1 MSLLLLN
8 VLLAIAWAALTG
20 SFGPVDLL
28 FGFAL
33 GYLVLW
39 ISTRMGR
46 QNKYFKQIPL
56 LLGLIGVFLS
66 DLLRANI
73 RMASIILSPR
83 MRLRPA
89 VVAVP
94 LILKSESAII
104 LLANM
109 MTLTP
114 GTLSLDISTDR
125 QILFIHTVYLD
136 DPEQFRKELL
146 EGYERRLKEL
156 FES

>member
-125 QILFIHTVYLD
+125 QILFIHTVYLN
-136 DPEQFRKELL
+136 DPEQFRQELL

>member
-1 MSLLLLN
+1 MNLFLLN
-8 VLLAIAWAALTG
+8 ILLAIAWSALTG
-20 SFGPVDLL
+20 SFEPVDLL
-28 FGFAL
+28 FGFVL

-39 ISTRMGR
+39 VISRMGKPNR
-46 QNKYFKQIPL
+46 YFKQIPL
-56 LLGLIGVFLS
+56 GIELVLFFLA

-83 MRLRPA
+83 MKLRPA

-94 LILKSESAII
+94 LILKTEPAVI

-125 QILFIHTVYLD
+125 QILFIHTVWLSD
-136 DPEQFRKELL
+136 ADEFRRQLVEGYEMRLKELL
-146 EGYERRLKEL
+146 E
-156 FES
+156 S

>member
-8 VLLAIAWAALTG
+8 ILLAIAWAALTG
-20 SFGPVDLL
+20 SFQPVDLL
-28 FGFAL
+28 FGFLL

-39 ISTRMGR
+39 LMTRLGKPH
-46 QNKYFKQIPL
+46 KYFRRIPL
-56 LLGLIGVFLS
+56 VLGLAGYFLL

-73 RMASIILSPR
+73 RMAGIIMSPK
-83 MRLRPA
+83 MKLRPA

-94 LILKSESAII
+94 LILKSETAII

-114 GTLSLDISTDR
+114 GTLTLDISTDR
-125 QILFIHTVYLD
+125 RMLYIHTVYLKD
-136 DPEQFRKELL
+136 LNTFKLELI

>member
-8 VLLAIAWAALTG
+8 VLLAIACAALTG

-83 MRLRPA
+83 MQLRPA

>member
-83 MRLRPA
+83 MQLRPA

>member
-20 SFGPVDLL
+20 NFQPIDLF
-28 FGFAL
+28 FGFLL

-39 ISTRMGR
+39 MITRTGKP
-46 QNKYFKQIPL
+46 QKYFKQIPL
-56 LLGLIGVFLS
+56 TLGLFGVFLV
-66 DLLRANI
+66 DLVRANL
-73 RMASIILSPR
+73 RMAGIILSPQ
-83 MRLRPA
+83 MKLRPA

-94 LILKSESAII
+94 LILKSEAAII
-104 LLANM
+104 LLANL

-125 QILFIHTVYLD
+125 RMLFIHTVYLD
-136 DPEQFRKELL
+136 DPDQFKRQLL
-146 EGYERRLKEL
+146 
-156 FES
+156 